1 MDPLHEFAFNGPD
14 RVPVSGYA
22 GTMTSEA
29 RCVLL
34 FLPAYLAG
42 CGAATPGP
50 ADPTVRRDIDAVL
63 DGWHAAAAASDE
75 EAYFALMTPDAIFLG
90 TDATERWTR
99 EELRAYAHPHFAAR
113 NGWVMRSVRR
123 DVYAQGDVAWFDE
136 DLDTENLGP
145 ARGSGVLRRTPD
157 GWRIAHYNLALTI
170 PNDRFRAVRDAL
182 LTPSSSEE
190 QAP

>member
-1 MDPLHEFAFNGPD
+1 MHPLHEFAFNGPD

-145 ARGSGVLRRTPD
+145 PRQRRAPPHP
-157 GWRIAHYNLALTI
+157 RRLAHRPLQ
-170 PNDRFRAVRDAL
+170 PRAHHPQRPLPRRPRRPPHSL
-182 LTPSSSEE
+182 LL
-190 QAP
+190 